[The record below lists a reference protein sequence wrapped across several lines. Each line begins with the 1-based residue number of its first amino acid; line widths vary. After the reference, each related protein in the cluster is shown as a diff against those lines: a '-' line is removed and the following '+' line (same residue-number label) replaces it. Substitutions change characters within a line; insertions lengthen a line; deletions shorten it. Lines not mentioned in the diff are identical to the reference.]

1 MPSNPSQEREHPRSP
16 MLSLP
21 NYNSYFL
28 LNDSYYSDSC
38 DNDFLAFLYSLSSD
52 ISPSLIYFNFFSFW
66 TLYKLNH
73 SIFFCVLLCSHNM
86 MFFTICIVS
95 EAVVLAS
102 CLFLK
107 KSTECKSLLLLY
119 SVPLH
124 GCTTVY
130 FSILLL
136 VDIWVV
142 SNFCLLWIIQLW
154 TFLNV
159 CPGTR
164 VHEFLQSII
173 CIPRSRIT

>member
-107 KSTECKSLLLLY
+107 KVLNASHFYCCTVSHCMD
-119 SVPLH
+119 VPR
-124 GCTTVY
+124 
-130 FSILLL
+130 F
-136 VDIWVV
+136 
-142 SNFCLLWIIQLW
+142 
-154 TFLNV
+154 TFLFS
-159 CPGTR
+159 CW
-164 VHEFLQSII
+164 
-173 CIPRSRIT
+173 